1 MKGRVS
7 VGDQNAYQAVVL
19 IRKYLKE
26 IVCEDMK
33 CNVIYPSSSEKD
45 SFEDSENTV
54 IQL

>member
-7 VGDQNAYQAVVL
+7 LGDQNMKGRVSLGDQNADQTVIL

-33 CNVIYPSSSEKD
+33 CNLS
-45 SFEDSENTV
+45 
-54 IQL
+54 IQFRKRFS